1 MKVLQIDKY
10 YYLKGGAETV
20 FFNTMDLLEEHGHKV
35 IPFCLKSKKNK
46 PSEYADNFVDFP
58 ELSESSFLTRLM
70 RVPSFFYNTESAK
83 KIEILIKKE
92 KPDIA
97 HIHLLF
103 NGISVS
109 ILPVLKKY
117 NVPIVMTVHD
127 YRLIC
132 PAYTFRKGN
141 GEICE
146 RCLHKKNYGQ
156 CLKYRCSKG
165 SLINSA
171 LLALDMYFRKT
182 FCDPL
187 DYIDNFI
194 FVSKFAQAKHIE
206 ADSKYA
212 EKSTFLYNFTPE
224 KQVDLLNKQDYFL
237 YLGRISEEKG
247 IPTLLEAMAKLPH
260 IHLKI
265 AGTGPLLQQFEDR
278 NMTNVEFLGFKEGKV
293 LAKLIREARFV
304 VVPSEWYENNPLSVI
319 EPMMSG
325 TPVIG
330 SQIGGIPELIQE
342 GITGYLFH
350 NGDVEGLSMKIDKA
364 FRLDAAQYIEM
375 CKATRKYAKA
385 NFSEDSYYDKLELIY
400 KQTIEVGKK

>member
-1 MKVLQIDKY
+1 
-10 YYLKGGAETV
+10 
-20 FFNTMDLLEEHGHKV
+20 
-35 IPFCLKSKKNK
+35 
-46 PSEYADNFVDFP
+46 
-58 ELSESSFLTRLM
+58 
-70 RVPSFFYNTESAK
+70 
-83 KIEILIKKE
+83 
-92 KPDIA
+92 
-97 HIHLLF
+97 
-103 NGISVS
+103 
-109 ILPVLKKY
+109 
-117 NVPIVMTVHD
+117 
-127 YRLIC
+127 
-132 PAYTFRKGN
+132 
-141 GEICE
+141 
-146 RCLHKKNYGQ
+146 
-156 CLKYRCSKG
+156 
-165 SLINSA
+165 
-171 LLALDMYFRKT
+171 MYFRKT

-278 NMTNVEFLGFKEGKV
+278 NMANVEFLGFKEGKV